1 MSEIRIRKRHRL
13 REKEIK
19 ALDEEVRSRL
29 GVEAFTP
36 GEAVDRGE
44 STEYDVLFIG
54 NQVLGIV
61 YKGKAFLTVRG
72 LLKHPATKAHVTVDM
87 GAVPFV
93 TKGADVMGPGIVDA
107 DTSIVPGDL
116 VWIRDVKHGRP
127 LMIGEA
133 LVSGEHMRTRSP
145 GKAIKSIH
153 YVADRLWKV
162 DEDG

>member
-19 ALDEEVRSRL
+19 ALDEEIRARL
-29 GVEAFTP
+29 GTEAFAP
-36 GEAVDRGE
+36 GEPVDRGE
-44 STEYDVLFIG
+44 STEYDVIFIG
-54 NQVLGIV
+54 NQVQGLV
-61 YKGKAFLTVRG
+61 YGGKAFLTVRG
-72 LLKHPATKAHVTVDM
+72 LLKHPATKAFVTVDM

-107 DTSIVPGDL
+107 DPAIVTGDL
-116 VWIRDVKHGRP
+116 VWVRDVKNGRP

-133 LVSGEHMRTRSP
+133 LVSGEQMRTKAP
-145 GKAIKSIH
+145 GKAIKSVH
-153 YVADRLWKV
+153 FVADKLWKV

>member
-1 MSEIRIRKRHRL
+1 MSEIRIRKRRRL
-13 REKEIK
+13 REKEIR
-19 ALDEEVRSRL
+19 ALGEEIRSRL

-54 NQVLGIV
+54 NKVLGIV

-72 LLKHPATKAHVTVDM
+72 LLKYPAAKAHVTVDM
-87 GAVPFV
+87 GVVPFV

-107 DTSIVPGDL
+107 DITIAPGDL
-116 VWIRDVKHGRP
+116 VWVKDVKHGRP

-133 LVSGEHMRTRSP
+133 LVSGDHMMTKSP

-153 YVADRLWKV
+153 HVADKLWKV
-162 DEDG
+162 DEDS

>member
-19 ALDEEVRSRL
+19 VLDEEISSRL
-29 GVEAFTP
+29 GVEAFAP
-36 GEAVDRGE
+36 GEAVDRGV

-54 NQVLGIV
+54 TQVQGII
-61 YKGKAFLTVRG
+61 YQGKAFLTVRG
-72 LLKHPATKAHVTVDM
+72 LLKHPASKAFVTVDM

-107 DTSIVPGDL
+107 DPSIIPGDL
-116 VWIRDVKHGRP
+116 VWVKDVKNGRP

-133 LVSGEHMRTRSP
+133 LVSGEQMRTRSS

-153 YVADRLWKV
+153 FVADKLWKV